1 MSRLSSNL
9 NKYLSHIFFVY
20 SEASLAVISL
30 VGMIIELACYCVLD
44 AFWQPFALV
53 GVGFFALALFANIRI
68 IVREE
73 RKWMTFSRIFR

>member
-9 NKYLSHIFFVY
+9 NKYLNHIFFVY
-20 SEASLAVISL
+20 TEASLAVISL
-30 VGMIIELACYCVLD
+30 VGMIIECVCFFVID

-53 GVGFFALALFANIRI
+53 GVCFFALSLFANIRI

-73 RKWMTFSRIFR
+73 RKWMTRTRIFQ